1 MELERVRTPRKLKK
15 KFKPLCK
22 PNKQRVET
30 FKIQG
35 GYRKYNSFRTYVTQV
50 KFTAK
55 ELKF

>member
-15 KFKPLCK
+15 KFKSLCK
-22 PNKQRVET
+22 PNKKRVET
-30 FKIQG
+30 FKTPEA
-35 GYRKYNSFRTYVTQV
+35 YREYNNFSKYVTQL